1 MRMLRLSIIIP
12 FYNVEHYIAQC
23 LDSVFRQDIPE
34 DEYEVICVDDCSPDG
49 SLAIVES
56 YARQHK
62 NIRIVK
68 NQINR
73 KLGGARNAGLEVASG
88 RYVMYIDSDDLLED
102 NMLDTIC
109 SVAES
114 NNLDVLHFDYEN
126 YPQRTVLRKI
136 PDTEV
141 KTGPEL
147 FFDAH
152 FIWYHDFITAWRKL
166 YRREFLLNNNIAF
179 AEHIMFEDND
189 YAVLVFANAERAKH
203 IQLNVYDYRNNPES
217 ITRTSYTAQH
227 IAYWVDLCHRMN
239 EIRKRFREEGKDFR
253 FHTLLEG
260 FIRNGIS
267 NIMGKYSLLPQEEQD
282 VAKRC
287 ICKGLDKSM
296 KPYMSKRLYYKIK
309 LGIIR

>member
-1 MRMLRLSIIIP
+1 MLRLSIIIP
-12 FYNVEHYIAQC
+12 FYNVERYIAQC

-49 SLAIVES
+49 SLTIVES
-56 YARQHK
+56 YARLHK
-62 NIRIVK
+62 NIRIVY

-73 KLGGARNAGLEVASG
+73 KLGGARNAGLEVAYG

-114 NNLDVLHFDYEN
+114 ENLDVLHFDYEN
-126 YPQRTVLRKI
+126 YPQRTILRKI

-141 KTGPEL
+141 RSGPDL
-147 FFDAH
+147 FFDSH

-166 YRREFLLNNNIAF
+166 YRREFLLNNKITF

-189 YAVLVFANAERAKH
+189 YALLVFASAERAKH
-203 IQLNVYDYRNNPES
+203 IQLNVYNYRNNPES

-239 EIRKRFREEGKDFR
+239 EIREVFREEGKDFR
-253 FHTLLEG
+253 FQSLLEG
-260 FIRNGIS
+260 FIKNVIS
-267 NIMGKYSLLPQEEQD
+267 NIIGKYSVMPPEEQEG
-282 VAKRC
+282 AKYFIR
-287 ICKGLDKSM
+287 KGLDKPL
-296 KPYMSKRLYYKIK
+296 KPYLSKRLYYKLK
-309 LGIIR
+309 LGRIK

>member
-1 MRMLRLSIIIP
+1 MRMLRLSIIVP
-12 FYNVEHYIAQC
+12 FYNVEQYIAQC
-23 LDSVFRQDIPE
+23 LDSIYRQDIPE

-62 NIRIVK
+62 NIQIVK

-102 NMLDTIC
+102 NMLGTIC

-114 NNLDVLHFDYEN
+114 DNLDVLHFDYEN

-141 KTGPEL
+141 KAGPEL
-147 FFDAH
+147 FFDSH

-166 YRREFLLNNNIAF
+166 YRREFLLNNKIAF

-189 YAVLVFANAERAKH
+189 YAVIVFANAKKAKH
-203 IQLNVYDYRNNPES
+203 IQLNVYNYRNNPES

-239 EIRKRFREEGKDFR
+239 EIRKRFCEEGKDFR
-253 FHTLLEG
+253 FQTLLDG

-267 NIMGKYSLLPQEEQD
+267 NIIGKYSVMLPEEQAM
-282 VAKRC
+282 AKRC
-287 ICKGLDKSM
+287 IRKGLDKSL
-296 KPYMSKRLYYKIK
+296 KPYMSKRLYYKLK
-309 LGIIR
+309 LGIIK